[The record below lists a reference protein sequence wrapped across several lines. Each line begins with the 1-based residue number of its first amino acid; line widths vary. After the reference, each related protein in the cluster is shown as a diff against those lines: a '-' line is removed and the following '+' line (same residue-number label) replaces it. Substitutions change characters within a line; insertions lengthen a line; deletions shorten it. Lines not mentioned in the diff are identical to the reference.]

1 MKIAMVSEH
10 ASPLATLG
18 GVDAGGQNV
27 HVAELSAALCRH
39 GHDVTVY
46 TRRESAQAPDT
57 VTTAA
62 GYRVVHVPA
71 GPAQPLPKDEL
82 LPYMPEFG
90 DFLREHWRD
99 DRPDVVHA
107 HFWMSGLAAL
117 AAARDTDVPVVQ
129 TFHALGVVKRRHQ
142 GAADTSPPDRLRLE
156 QQVAEQADRI
166 IATCTDEVFELA
178 RMGVPRSR
186 TSVVPCGVDLE
197 QFAPDGPRAARTAEH
212 RIVSVGRLVPRKGFD
227 IAVTAL
233 AELPVTELVLV
244 GGPDDG
250 RLAEDPEAQRL
261 LALAA
266 DLEVGDRLHLLGQVP
281 RTQMAPLLR
290 SADVAVCTPWY
301 EPFGITPLEAMACGV
316 PVVAAAVGGLIDTV
330 VDGDTGKLVPPRAPD
345 RLAAAI
351 RELLDAPALRRQ
363 YGAAGHD
370 RVHSRYSWDRV
381 AVETLRAY
389 RRTAGGRVPG
399 ARRQAQ

>member
-27 HVAELSAALCRH
+27 HVAELSAALCRQ

-46 TRRESAQAPDT
+46 TRRESARVPDT
-57 VTTAA
+57 VTTAP

-71 GPAQPLPKDEL
+71 GPAHPVPKDEL

-90 DFLREHWRD
+90 NFLRARWRD
-99 DRPDVVHA
+99 DCPDVVHA

-117 AAARDTDVPVVQ
+117 AAVRDTDIPVVQ
-129 TFHALGVVKRRHQ
+129 TFHALGVVKRRYQ
-142 GAADTSPPDRLRLE
+142 GNADTSPPDRLRLE

-178 RMGVPRSR
+178 RMGVPRHR
-186 TSVVPCGVDLE
+186 TSVVPCGVDLH
-197 QFAPDGPRAARTAEH
+197 QFSPEGPRAARTAEH
-212 RIVSVGRLVPRKGFD
+212 RLISVGRLVPRKGFD
-227 IAVTAL
+227 VAVTAL
-233 AELPVTELVLV
+233 AELAGTELVLV
-244 GGPDDG
+244 GGPDG
-250 RLAEDPEAQRL
+250 RLADDPEAQRL
-261 LALAA
+261 LRSA
-266 DLEVGDRLHLLGQVP
+266 DDLGVGDRLHMLGQVP

-290 SADVAVCTPWY
+290 SADVVVCTPWY

-330 VDGDTGKLVPPRAPD
+330 VDGGTGTLVPPRDPSG
-345 RLAAAI
+345 LAAAI
-351 RELLDAPALRRQ
+351 RELIDAPALRRR
-363 YGAAGHD
+363 YGAAGHE
-370 RVHSRYSWDRV
+370 RVHTRYSWDRV

-389 RRTAGGRVPG
+389 RRTAGARV
-399 ARRQAQ
+399 ADERKQAQ